1 MSKTEI
7 EILKA
12 TEMGFCSGVRGAV
25 EAVEKAIPQ
34 RGRLESLGGIC
45 HNQQVVDRLA
55 AKGVEALESLDKVK
69 GPTVVITSHG
79 VGPQVMERMKAK
91 GLEIIDT
98 TCPFVRSA
106 QRAAKKLADEG
117 FFVVIFG
124 DAHHVEVEGV
134 LDWARGRGMASLDA
148 ELLCHTRKLP
158 RRVAILSQ
166 TTQSPARFAHFVSE
180 LLTCGLSEMREV
192 RIVNTICDDTKE
204 RQAAAAELA
213 RKADMV
219 LVIGG
224 RNSANTKRLAEICEA
239 EGVETHLM
247 ETAEELDQAW
257 LADRHRIGVVGGAST
272 PSESV
277 EEVVAKIRE
286 MAGDGS

>member
-1 MSKTEI
+1 MSVWSILLICCRIATGASMDRTKMSKNEI

-25 EAVEKAIPQ
+25 EAVEKAVPQ

-79 VGPQVMERMKAK
+79 VGPQVMEGMKAK

-106 QRAAKKLADEG
+106 
-117 FFVVIFG
+117 
-124 DAHHVEVEGV
+124 
-134 LDWARGRGMASLDA
+134 
-148 ELLCHTRKLP
+148 
-158 RRVAILSQ
+158 
-166 TTQSPARFAHFVSE
+166 QSPARFAHFVSE

-192 RIVNTICDDTKE
+192 RIVNTICDDTRE

-213 RKADMV
+213 RRADIV

-224 RNSANTKRLAEICEA
+224 RNSANTRRLAGICEA
-239 EGVETHLM
+239 EGVETPLI
-247 ETAEELDQAW
+247 QQ
-257 LADRHRIGVVGGAST
+257 GGA
-272 PSESV
+272 
-277 EEVVAKIRE
+277 
-286 MAGDGS
+286 